1 MIACREHPWQEKA
14 AGRDSARPVDASL
27 DPRPPPYHAHHAATQ
42 IKQALH
48 RATEGRAHDE

>member
-27 DPRPPPYHAHHAATQ
+27 DPRPPPYHAHQAATQ